1 MSDSG
6 MSFLSTHF
14 PWEWISLLIIGSVAL
29 AIGSFLN
36 VVIYRLPLVLE
47 RKTQAEARQILRID
61 IPSHTRFDLAFPR
74 SHCPECNGVILPRH
88 NIPLVSWFILRG
100 KCFVCS
106 RTIPLRYP
114 LIEGATCILAFL
126 TISIWGYS
134 ISSLL
139 YFVFLASLLA
149 LLVIDAQTNLLPD
162 QITLPLMWL
171 GLLASYQSVDTS
183 TFPAPM
189 SSIVGA
195 IIGYGS
201 LWLINQVFK
210 LVRGQNGMGNG
221 DFKLVAALGAW
232 LGWQALPTVILISSI
247 LGLSYALFQIRLGK
261 LSKKQAIPFGP
272 FLSIGGCVTLI
283 GIDFVTIFFSH

>member
-6 MSFLSTHF
+6 MSFLSAHF

-114 LIEGATCILAFL
+114 LVEGATCILAFL

-139 YFVFLASLLA
+139 EF
-149 LLVIDAQTNLLPD
+149 D
-162 QITLPLMWL
+162 
-171 GLLASYQSVDTS
+171 
-183 TFPAPM
+183 
-189 SSIVGA
+189 
-195 IIGYGS
+195 
-201 LWLINQVFK
+201 K
-210 LVRGQNGMGNG
+210 
-221 DFKLVAALGAW
+221 
-232 LGWQALPTVILISSI
+232 
-247 LGLSYALFQIRLGK
+247 
-261 LSKKQAIPFGP
+261 
-272 FLSIGGCVTLI
+272 
-283 GIDFVTIFFSH
+283 